1 VQENKDSFMEKMHRH
16 MFAGSDEVPVV
27 FSKDEQ
33 NIVIRFRGAFTKWI
47 SEPHLRDIQ
56 VINFLVNEYGISEGQ
71 AYRDLPRIKVLV
83 GNVRNASKDF
93 QRYRASE
100 MILKGYQVAADATSN
115 TEVKQAMAMIRA
127 GEALVKVH
135 SLDKNE
141 MDYIQFEDIVPLEL
155 EPSTD
160 ISVIGRKPVANLEA
174 LKAKLR
180 QKYGVQQI
188 EDIEFTDIEH
198 GGEETGLL

>member
-1 VQENKDSFMEKMHRH
+1 MEKMHRH

-56 VINFLVNEYGISEGQ
+56 VINFLENEYGISEAQ

-83 GNVRNASKDF
+83 GNVRNASKEF

-100 MILKGYQVAADATSN
+100 MILKGYQVAADAASN

-160 ISVIGRKPVANLEA
+160 ISVIGRIPVPNLEE

-180 QKYGVQQI
+180 KKYGVQQI

-198 GGEETGLL
+198 GGEETDLL

>member
-1 VQENKDSFMEKMHRH
+1 
-16 MFAGSDEVPVV
+16 MFAGSEEVPVV

-33 NIVIRFRGAFTKWI
+33 NIVIRFRAAFTKWI
-47 SEPHLRDIQ
+47 SEPHLRDVQI
-56 VINFLVNEYGISEGQ
+56 INFLVNEYGISEAQ

-83 GNVRNASKDF
+83 GNVRNASKEF

-100 MILKGYQVAADATSN
+100 MILKGYQVAADASSG

-141 MDYIQFEDIVPLEL
+141 MDYIQFEDIVPMEL

-160 ISVIGRKPVANLEA
+160 ISVIGRKPVANLEE

-180 QKYGVQQI
+180 NKYGVQQI
-188 EDIEFTDIEH
+188 EDIEYTDIEN
-198 GGEETGLL
+198 GGEEADLL

>member
-1 VQENKDSFMEKMHRH
+1 
-16 MFAGSDEVPVV
+16 MFASSDEMPVV

-33 NIVIRFRGAFTKWI
+33 NIVIRFRAAFSKWM

-56 VINFLVNEYGISEGQ
+56 VIKFLMNEYGISEPQ
-71 AYRDLPRIKVLV
+71 AYRDIPKIKILI
-83 GNVRNASKDF
+83 GNVKGASKEF

-100 MILKGYQVAADATSN
+100 MILKGYQVAADATTG

-141 MDYIQFEDIVPLEL
+141 MDYIQFEDIVPIEL

-160 ISVIGRKPVANLEA
+160 ISVIGRKPVANLEE
-174 LKAKLR
+174 LKEKLR
-180 QKYGVQQI
+180 RKYGVQQV
-188 EDIEFTDIEH
+188 EDIEFTDLENDR
-198 GGEETGLL
+198 EEESLL

>member
-1 VQENKDSFMEKMHRH
+1 MEKMHRH
-16 MFAGSDEVPVV
+16 MFASSDEVPVV

-33 NIVIRFRGAFTKWI
+33 NIVIRFRGTFTKWI

-56 VINFLVNEYGISEGQ
+56 IIKFLVNEYSISEPQ

-83 GNVRNASKDF
+83 GNVRNASKEF

-100 MILKGYQVAADATSN
+100 MILKGYQVAADATSA

-135 SLDKNE
+135 ALDKNE

-160 ISVIGRKPVANLEA
+160 ISVIGRKPVANLEE

-180 QKYGVQQI
+180 RKYGVDQV
-188 EDIEFTDIEH
+188 EDIEYTDM
-198 GGEETGLL
+198 GNGREEADLL